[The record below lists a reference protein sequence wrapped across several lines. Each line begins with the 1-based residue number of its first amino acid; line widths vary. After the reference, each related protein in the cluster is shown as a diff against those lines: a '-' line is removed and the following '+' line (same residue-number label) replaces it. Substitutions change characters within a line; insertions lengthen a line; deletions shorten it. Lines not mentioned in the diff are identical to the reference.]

1 MKKFLILISVM
12 LILAGCGKKAEEAA
26 KETAVKKV
34 TVPELNW
41 TYSIEEA
48 LKTAG
53 EKNLTLLVNFT
64 GSDWCGWCF
73 RLRDEV
79 FIHPEFIEYAK
90 NSLVLVELDYPQ
102 KKEQTDEMKAYNRK
116 ILEKYGVRGFP
127 TILLINKEG
136 IEIGRTGY
144 RQGGAAAYVEHIKSF
159 IK

>member
-1 MKKFLILISVM
+1 M
-12 LILAGCGKKAEEAA
+12 LILAGCGKKAEEAT
-26 KETAVKKV
+26 KETAVKEKV

-41 TYSIEEA
+41 TNSIEDA

-53 EKNLTLLVNFT
+53 EKNRTLLVNFT
-64 GSDWCGWCF
+64 GSDWCSWCF

-79 FIHPEFIEYAK
+79 FTRPEFIEYAN
-90 NSLVLVELDYPQ
+90 NSLVLIELDYPQ
-102 KKEQTDEMKAYNRK
+102 RKEQTDEMKAYNRK

-136 IEIGRTGY
+136 NEIGRTGY
-144 RQGGAAAYVEHIKSF
+144 KQGGAAAYVKHIKSF